1 MPEGQKVYSQG
12 HKPLDKKISTRNN
25 PKGVEEEEFSFRL
38 FRANHFI
45 IHLLLGM
52 VTDLDRLQNIQL
64 SSNVSGL

>member
-45 IHLLLGM
+45 IHLLLG
-52 VTDLDRLQNIQL
+52 TAIDLDRLQSVHW